1 MRISTPLA
9 FERAIEGMNDRQSA
23 LVRTQQELSTGKKLL
38 QAGDDPMGA
47 AEAERTRSQIRR
59 VEIQQRMND
68 FAKNM
73 LGQADATL
81 AQVNE
86 VLQSLREGFVQ
97 AANGSLS
104 TSDRALL
111 ARQFQGYRDEL
122 LVLANRA
129 DGAGGFVFGGQGSTS
144 APFTTSGTI
153 QYNATA
159 GEQQVGLDT
168 NSPTMLDGRENFM
181 NVPTASGPQSI
192 FAVLDSAISVLSN
205 VSATGPAQQTAATTA
220 LQGVDEMLDK
230 VQMTRTEVGE
240 NLKSIESR
248 GQLAEDS
255 SIEMKSRLSQ
265 LVDLDFAK
273 AMSDFSTNQT
283 ALQAAMKSYTEIAK
297 MSLFSYI

>member
-153 QYNATA
+153 QYTATA

-205 VSATGPAQQTAATTA
+205 VSATSPAQQTAATTA

-265 LVDLDFAK
+265 LVDLDVAK

>member
-1 MRISTPLA
+1 M
-9 FERAIEGMNDRQSA
+9 
-23 LVRTQQELSTGKKLL
+23 
-38 QAGDDPMGA
+38 
-47 AEAERTRSQIRR
+47 
-59 VEIQQRMND
+59 
-68 FAKNM
+68 
-73 LGQADATL
+73 
-81 AQVNE
+81 
-86 VLQSLREGFVQ
+86 LQSLREGFVQ

-111 ARQFQGYRDEL
+111 AKQFQGYRDEL

-205 VSATGPAQQTAATTA
+205 VSATSPAQQTAATTA

>member
-9 FERAIEGMNDRQSA
+9 FERAIEGINDRQSA
-23 LVRTQQELSTGKKLL
+23 LVRTQQELSTGRKLL
-38 QAGDDPMGA
+38 EAGDDPMGA

-129 DGAGGFVFGGQGSTS
+129 DGAGGFVFGGQGSTT

-153 QYNATA
+153 QYNAAA

-192 FAVLDSAISVLSN
+192 FAILDSAISVLSN
-205 VSATGPAQQTAATTA
+205 VSATTPAQQAAATSA
-220 LQGVDEMLDK
+220 LQGVDGMLDK

-240 NLKSIESR
+240 NLKSIDSR

>member
-111 ARQFQGYRDEL
+111 AKQFQGYRDEL

-205 VSATGPAQQTAATTA
+205 VSATSPAQQTAATTA